1 MKTSLIIGKN
11 EKKPKRSYSWSQ
23 LLLPS
28 YKTRLLEFRKIFA
41 KTVPSN
47 ERLVADF
54 SCALQKE
61 ILIQGRLYLSVN
73 YLTFHANIFGWETIV
88 TIRLCDIT
96 ALTKANTIRVI
107 PNAIQVITTNGA
119 KYIFRSFVDRDKA
132 FKRVYRLWQDIVI
145 GQKMTAAEVWQLIH
159 YNYGSY
165 LGVPSDSEEEED
177 VRDITKIWRTNW
189 LIQFLC
195 H

>member
-1 MKTSLIIGKN
+1 MKTPHIVAKN
-11 EKKPKRSYSWSQ
+11 EKSKARRSISWSQ

-28 YKTRLLEFRKIFA
+28 YKTRLIEFRRLFA

-47 ERLVADF
+47 ERLIADF

-61 ILIQGRLYLSVN
+61 ILIQGRLYLSLN
-73 YLTFHANIFGWETIV
+73 YLSFHANIFGWETVLSIK
-88 TIRLCDIT
+88 LCEIT

-107 PNAIQVITTNGA
+107 PNAIQVIKNNGQ
-119 KYIFRSFVDRDKA
+119 KYIFTSFVARDKA
-132 FKRVYRLWQDIVI
+132 FKRIYRLWQDIVI
-145 GQKMTAAEVWQLIH
+145 GQKMNVAEVWQLIH

-177 VRDITKIWRTNW
+177 VSYRKFI
-189 LIQFLC
+189 
-195 H
+195 